1 MSHIRWTADMVQPA
15 ALPLS
20 FLFSPLHRHRHL
32 LPPLLFFHSVH
43 PRPTHGLAPQFHA
56 VASLLSPPR
65 LFFLPPPGFVMQLFL
80 LQAKRE
86 PDSWELVV
94 WARRSMDGQAVL
106 PVAMPAGRVF

>member
-1 MSHIRWTADMVQPA
+1 
-15 ALPLS
+15 
-20 FLFSPLHRHRHL
+20 
-32 LPPLLFFHSVH
+32 
-43 PRPTHGLAPQFHA
+43 
-56 VASLLSPPR
+56 
-65 LFFLPPPGFVMQLFL
+65 MQLLL